1 MTKVAWCL
9 QHVPFE
15 GPGIFQQALESR
27 GFSVRSRL
35 VSSEGLPPDS
45 GDFLLIMGGPMS
57 VNDSDVWI
65 TQELHFLQTS
75 MKRNIPI
82 LGVCF
87 GAQLLARA
95 LGASVTR
102 GPVFEIGMV
111 PVTLTYEARFDPV
124 FRQMPKSFPVF
135 QWHGEGM
142 TLPQKAVPLAAS
154 AHFPV
159 QAFQVQD
166 RIYGLLFHLEM
177 NEAGMRALCQECP
190 EDMEQG
196 GLSPEALH
204 TQALP
209 HLPALNPLADRLIS
223 HLTR

>member
-1 MTKVAWCL
+1 MKIAWCL

-15 GPGIFQQALESR
+15 GPGVFQQALETR
-27 GFSVRSRL
+27 GFSVRTRL
-35 VSSEGLPPDS
+35 VSSEGLPPDP

-65 TQELHFLQTS
+65 AQELHFLQAS
-75 MKRNIPI
+75 MKRDIPI

-95 LGASVTR
+95 LGASVTQ
-102 GPVFEIGMV
+102 GPLFEIGMV
-111 PVTLTYEARFDPV
+111 PVTLTNEAKLDPV
-124 FRQMPKSFPVF
+124 FGQMPESFPVF

-142 TLPQKAVPLAAS
+142 SLPQKAMHLAAS
-154 AHFPV
+154 THYPV

-166 RIYGLLFHLEM
+166 RIYGLLFHPEM

-190 EDMEQG
+190 EDMEKG
-196 GLSPEALH
+196 GLSLEALH
-204 TQALP
+204 VQALP
-209 HLPALNPLADRLIS
+209 HLPALHHLADRLIS